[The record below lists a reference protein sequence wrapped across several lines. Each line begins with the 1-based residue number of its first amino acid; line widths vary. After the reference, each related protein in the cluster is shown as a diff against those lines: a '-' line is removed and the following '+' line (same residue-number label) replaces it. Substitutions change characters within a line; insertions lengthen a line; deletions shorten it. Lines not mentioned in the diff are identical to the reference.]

1 VNSSIE
7 LLVRIFSPP
16 FFGIPFTRS
25 SSCKNIGATAPST
38 FTAPPQQGIAISRD
52 APAEIF
58 GAFLT
63 YYTRQELLSS
73 LYGEDLMDLQPGG
86 SAASYVILDDQL
98 GTRRIADLLKIP
110 HQQAQQL
117 APLFLQAFEQLA
129 PGRVFRDEEH
139 FVRDLV
145 LPRLQQGLQGSP
157 AFAAAFSALESEHIR
172 IETDRR
178 DDSDYFY
185 RELPSAAQPPAAPP
199 LRALRDV
206 KGDTWRFRG
215 VFSLHPADAA
225 GNILNHKFVT
235 WAEARIEFVKVDR
248 AFLAAGEYQVNVYGG
263 VARAWS
269 AGGPFD
275 PVAHPDIFIPIAF

>member
-1 VNSSIE
+1 MQKYWRDRAFDIHRTIKQ
-7 LLVRIFSPP
+7 L
-16 FFGIPFTRS
+16 
-25 SSCKNIGATAPST
+25 
-38 FTAPPQQGIAISRD
+38 GIAISRD

-98 GTRRIADLLKIP
+98 GARRIADLLKIP
-110 HQQAQQL
+110 HQQALQL

-129 PGRVFRDEEH
+129 PGRVFRDEED

-145 LPRLQQGLQGSP
+145 LPRLKRGIQGSP

-172 IETDRR
+172 IETDRW

-185 RELPSAAQPPAAPP
+185 RELPSAAQPPLAPP
-199 LRALRDV
+199 PRALRDG